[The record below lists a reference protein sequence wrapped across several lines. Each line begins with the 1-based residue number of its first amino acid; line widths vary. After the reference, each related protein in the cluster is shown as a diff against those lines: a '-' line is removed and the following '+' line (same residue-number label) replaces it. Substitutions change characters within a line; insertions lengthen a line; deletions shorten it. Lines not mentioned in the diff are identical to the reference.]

1 MRQALRGASLLF
13 TALEFTGI
21 TRADDRIDKPTHGNH
36 TNANRGDNL

>member
-21 TRADDRIDKPTHGNH
+21 TRADDRIDKAPL
-36 TNANRGDNL
+36 ARAPAS